1 MARRRG
7 RVRLSRQLVLPCAA
21 LAAALAFVAAH
32 ADGPP
37 QPDFFWPYGTVQRD
51 GANIEPAEQ
60 PMIAFV
66 NGSSCGDAFT
76 RIAPEGPDTPQGDA
90 GKTVYVVDVLAD
102 GTNPGDR
109 AGCGHPGNPVLFYLP
124 LIGRMAAQQPLFTA
138 GSARVDLDLTIE
150 LSNRLVAPVTAADG
164 AP

>member
-1 MARRRG
+1 MAARAG
-7 RVRLSRQLVLPCAA
+7 RVRLLRRLAVP
-21 LAAALAFVAAH
+21 AAAVVGLALVAVH

-37 QPDFFWPYGTVQRD
+37 QPDFFWPYGTVQID

-60 PMIAFV
+60 PVIAFV
-66 NGSSCGDAFT
+66 NGKSCGDAFT
-76 RIAPEGPDTPQGDA
+76 KVAPEGPDTPEGDA

-109 AGCGHPGNPVLFYLP
+109 AGCGRAGDPVSFYFP
-124 LIGRMAAQQPLFTA
+124 PIGRMAAQQPLFTA
-138 GSARVDLDLTIE
+138 GSARVDLDLSVE
-150 LSNRLVAPVTAADG
+150 LANRLVAPMAASDG